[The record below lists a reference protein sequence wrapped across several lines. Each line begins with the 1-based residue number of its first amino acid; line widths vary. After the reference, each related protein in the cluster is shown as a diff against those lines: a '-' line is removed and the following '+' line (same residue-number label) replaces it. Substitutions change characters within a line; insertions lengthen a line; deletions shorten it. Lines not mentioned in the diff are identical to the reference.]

1 MLEQAITNIGA
12 LLAVGFG
19 DAGTNIIAQNMSEGG
34 DLNPMMPGKRT
45 YAVFGF
51 CDIHHFGDVTEVL
64 QSEIMTFVNM
74 IAEIAHS
81 NCHKGG
87 GGANKN
93 IGEAFL
99 LVWKYKE
106 PDEFEDQADKDI
118 KDMNVCLQNRQIAD
132 MALFSF
138 LKVICKINKYSHILA
153 FRKNE
158 QLTTAMPGFKVSM
171 GFGLHTGWAIE
182 GSIGSYFKIDASYL
196 SPNVNMA
203 SRLEAASKQY
213 GVPLLVSGDFYEV
226 MTSET
231 QTLCR
236 EIDTVTVKGSIK
248 PVRLFTVDVETDA
261 LNEVRDRFMRLP
273 NQMKKREHERERQ
286 DTWTKLERSRKTT
299 KMIID
304 RDSDIIEMR
313 QGQNQAF
320 LKLFVQAYAYY
331 KQGLFEDA
339 HEMLKM
345 ALEVNPKDGPS
356 KTLLEV
362 IEDHGKKAPEGWQ
375 GYRALTSK

>member
-118 KDMNVCLQNRQIAD
+118 KDMDICLQNRQIAD

-138 LKVICKINKYSHILA
+138 LKVICKINKYSHILS
-153 FRKNE
+153 FRKHE
-158 QLTTAMPGFKVSM
+158 QL
-171 GFGLHTGWAIE
+171 
-182 GSIGSYFKIDASYL
+182 
-196 SPNVNMA
+196 
-203 SRLEAASKQY
+203 
-213 GVPLLVSGDFYEV
+213 
-226 MTSET
+226 
-231 QTLCR
+231 
-236 EIDTVTVKGSIK
+236 
-248 PVRLFTVDVETDA
+248 
-261 LNEVRDRFMRLP
+261 
-273 NQMKKREHERERQ
+273 
-286 DTWTKLERSRKTT
+286 
-299 KMIID
+299 
-304 RDSDIIEMR
+304 
-313 QGQNQAF
+313 
-320 LKLFVQAYAYY
+320 
-331 KQGLFEDA
+331 
-339 HEMLKM
+339 
-345 ALEVNPKDGPS
+345 
-356 KTLLEV
+356 
-362 IEDHGKKAPEGWQ
+362 
-375 GYRALTSK
+375 